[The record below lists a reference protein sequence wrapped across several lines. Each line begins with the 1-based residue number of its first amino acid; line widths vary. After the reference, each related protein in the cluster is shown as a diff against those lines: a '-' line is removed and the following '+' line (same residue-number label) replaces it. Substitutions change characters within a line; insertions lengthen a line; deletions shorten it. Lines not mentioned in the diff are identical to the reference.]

1 MAKGLTVK
9 IRADASQFEKTMV
22 GVKSKLRSLT
32 PSFTAIAATA
42 AAAGASI
49 VALGYGISR
58 MVKSA
63 SQEAANFETLSTQL
77 EVLTGSAANAKKLL
91 DELTTFGATTPL
103 EQGDLQQASK
113 NLLQFGIT
121 LDKVMPT
128 LRMLGD
134 VSMGNGQTL
143 QQLSIVFGQVSSAGR
158 LMGGDVLQMINSG
171 FNPLVQIS
179 KRTGESMIVLKK
191 RMEDGGISS
200 DEVAQAFKD
209 ATSEGGLFN
218 GMLAKIAGTTKGKL
232 SNLSDNIAELKRD
245 FGTGF
250 NEGLKVALDATNEFL
265 PKLQEAFQKTG
276 KIVGSTLADAVS
288 GDLRKMT
295 MIGEIIG
302 SAIGAGMKAATYSAW
317 QDIGNATNRFI
328 ESIGEK
334 MPLSMALNAGLKALY
349 GEEAYNKAKSTI
361 QERERNTQKADT
373 QSLVNDILA
382 ESMFEIKQN
391 YSALMEAVNQD
402 KPTQREDY
410 NFVMPTTGY
419 RPANQMPKTTLEDIL
434 KNIERNTRP
443 TLFPTQ

>member
-9 IRADASQFEKTMV
+9 IRADASQFDKTMV

-49 VALGYGISR
+49 IALGYGISR

-63 SQEAANFETLSTQL
+63 SQEAAKFETLSAQM
-77 EVLTGSAANAKKLL
+77 EVLTGSTANAKKLL

-113 NLLQFGIT
+113 TLLGFGIT

-143 QQLSIVFGQVSSAGR
+143 QQLALVFGQVSAAGR

-209 ATSEGGLFN
+209 ATSQGGLFN
-218 GMLAKIAGTTKGKL
+218 GMLTKIAGTTEGKL
-232 SNLSDNIAELKRD
+232 SNLSDNIAKLKRD
-245 FGTGF
+245 FGIGF

-265 PKLQEAFQKTG
+265 PKLEKRFAEAG
-276 KIVGSTLADAVS
+276 MLIGNALADAVS
-288 GDLRKMT
+288 GDMRKLT
-295 MIGEIIG
+295 MIGTFIG
-302 SAIGAGMKAATYSAW
+302 EVIGAGIKIGLTRAQLEIGQGFWKTLEDVNPIRNYLMSEESKGKNKISDYIASGKSSVTSGQVEDAITDIMK
-317 QDIGNATNRFI
+317 
-328 ESIGEK
+328 
-334 MPLSMALNAGLKALY
+334 
-349 GEEAYNKAKSTI
+349 
-361 QERERNTQKADT
+361 
-373 QSLVNDILA
+373 
-382 ESMFEIKQN
+382 N
-391 YSALMEAVNQD
+391 YSALMQGLNQ
-402 KPTQREDY
+402 TQLISREQD
-410 NFVMPTTGY
+410 FVMPTTGY

-443 TLFPTQ
+443 TLFPSQ

>member
-9 IRADASQFEKTMV
+9 IRADASQFDKTMV

-49 VALGYGISR
+49 IALGYGISR

-63 SQEAANFETLSTQL
+63 SQEAAKFETLSAQM
-77 EVLTGSAANAKKLL
+77 EVLTGSTANAKKLL

-113 NLLQFGIT
+113 TLLGFGIT

-143 QQLSIVFGQVSSAGR
+143 QQLALVFGQVSAAGR

-209 ATSEGGLFN
+209 ATSQGGLFN
-218 GMLAKIAGTTKGKL
+218 GMLTKIAGTTEGKL
-232 SNLSDNIAELKRD
+232 SNLSDNIAKLKRD
-245 FGTGF
+245 FGIGF

-265 PKLQEAFQKTG
+265 PKLEKRFAEAG
-276 KIVGSTLADAVS
+276 MLIGNALADAVS
-288 GDLRKMT
+288 GDMRKLT
-295 MIGEIIG
+295 MIGTFIG
-302 SAIGAGMKAATYSAW
+302 EVIGAGIKIGLTRAQLEIGQGFWKTLEDVNPIRNYLMSEESKGKNKISDYIASGKSSVTSGQVEDAISDIMK
-317 QDIGNATNRFI
+317 
-328 ESIGEK
+328 
-334 MPLSMALNAGLKALY
+334 
-349 GEEAYNKAKSTI
+349 
-361 QERERNTQKADT
+361 
-373 QSLVNDILA
+373 
-382 ESMFEIKQN
+382 N
-391 YSALMEAVNQD
+391 YSALMQGLNQ
-402 KPTQREDY
+402 TQLISREQD
-410 NFVMPTTGY
+410 FVMPTTGY

-443 TLFPTQ
+443 TLFPSQ